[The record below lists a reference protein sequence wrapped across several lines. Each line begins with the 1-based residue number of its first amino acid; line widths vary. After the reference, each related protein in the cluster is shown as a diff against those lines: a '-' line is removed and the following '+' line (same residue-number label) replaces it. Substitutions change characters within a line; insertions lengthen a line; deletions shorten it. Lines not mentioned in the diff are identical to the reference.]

1 MSSPTLRARSSRS
14 PRSGPPLAGAVRRA
28 VMEQNP
34 SPVGG
39 PRRIVH
45 RLPRHRTGTQLRPVV
60 PLHPQQT
67 FAAANSNRLHV
78 SHALPVDDS
87 LAASRVLAMEISER
101 SARARVHIGADPDIL
116 VVEDVA
122 RILRCTADTARRIPR
137 DQLRSISG
145 PGRRQ
150 LYLREDVIAYVRSRA
165 RHSPNAG
172 LLLAQARATVLELPA
187 DRVRG
192 RSQRRRTS

>member
-1 MSSPTLRARSSRS
+1 
-14 PRSGPPLAGAVRRA
+14 
-28 VMEQNP
+28 MEQNP

-78 SHALPVDDS
+78 SQAVSVGDS
-87 LAASRVLAMEISER
+87 SAASRVLATIMEISER
-101 SARARVHIGADPDIL
+101 SARARVHIGTDPDIL
-116 VVEDVA
+116 VLEDVA

-165 RHSPNAG
+165 QHLPNAD

-187 DRVRG
+187 DRVRE